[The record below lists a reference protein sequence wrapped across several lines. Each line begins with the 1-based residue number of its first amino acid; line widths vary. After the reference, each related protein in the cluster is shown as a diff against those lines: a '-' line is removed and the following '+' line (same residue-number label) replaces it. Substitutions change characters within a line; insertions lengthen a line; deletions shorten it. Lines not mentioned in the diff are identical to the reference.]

1 MPLCFL
7 FASVCVWGGYM
18 FAYIVRVYVNVHICG
33 PRQAHA
39 EAHFQESSSLL
50 CQSLPCDRVSY

>member
-1 MPLCFL
+1 
-7 FASVCVWGGYM
+7 M